1 MAGFAIVPGYK
12 KGNDMH
18 AKLRFAAL
26 AAATALSLLSG
37 PAAHAEGTLAVYAWA
52 DSLAPDL
59 IAKFQKETGIKV
71 TVDAFSSNEDLLTK
85 LQAGSSGYD
94 VVTPSQHFV
103 KIMGDSGLLE
113 DIGASAMPAYQQV
126 LPEWQKPWWDPNGS
140 YSIPLAF
147 GNAGFTVNRDLYKGP
162 VDSWKIYFEPGP
174 ELQGKIA
181 SLAQP
186 DEVIPAAQ
194 NYLGIPYCSEDPQAM
209 KKVLDLLMA
218 QKPFV
223 TAYSS
228 DNIENR
234 IGSGEVAAHFWWDGN
249 SLRLRRNDKANVEYA
264 MPKEGLVG
272 WLDSYVVPKGAANI
286 DNAKKFIN
294 FMAEEENATA
304 QYNYYGHSTPM
315 KIDAAKAL
323 YNKENAP
330 ELFPT
335 VPVKMGQAC
344 SPAAQELVTKV
355 WTQLLQ

>member
-1 MAGFAIVPGYK
+1 MSIK
-12 KGNDMH
+12 NRMQ
-18 AKLRFAAL
+18 AL
-26 AAATALSLLSG
+26 AGACALGLALTVS
-37 PAAHAEGTLAVYAWA
+37 AHADGSLSIYAWA
-52 DSLAPDL
+52 DSIAPDVV
-59 IAKFQKETGIKV
+59 AKFEKETGIKV

-94 VVTPSQHFV
+94 IVTPSQHFV
-103 KIMGDSGLLE
+103 KIMIDSGLLE
-113 DIGASAMPAYQQV
+113 DIGATSMEAYQQI
-126 LPEWQKPWWDPNGS
+126 LPEWQKPWWDPTGN

-147 GNAGFTVNRDLYKGP
+147 GNAGYTVNRDIYKGP
-162 VDSWKIYFEPGP
+162 VDSWKTYFEPP
-174 ELQGKIA
+174 AELQGKIA

-186 DEVIPAAQ
+186 DEVIPSAQ
-194 NYLGIPYCSEDPQAM
+194 NYLGIEYCSEDPQKM
-209 KKVLDLLMA
+209 KQVLDLLLA
-218 QKPFV
+218 QKPSV
-223 TAYSS
+223 AVYSS

-249 SLRLRRNDKANVEYA
+249 TMRVRRNDKANVEYA

-294 FMAEEENATA
+294 FMASLDNATD
-304 QYNYYGHSTPM
+304 QYNYYGHSSPV
-315 KIDAAKAL
+315 KIDEAKAL

-330 ELFPT
+330 ELLPT